1 MEKSEALIIV
11 AHPDDETIWMGGTI
25 IRNKDWNWTILSL
38 TRENDSDRRPKFERV
53 CQIYNAKAIIS
64 DLDDTILEPLSL
76 MDIIDKI
83 KTSLLQKKYSFIFT
97 HGKNGEYGHIRH
109 IEVHNA
115 VEQMVQNADLIA
127 KEVFFF
133 NYKKGENVP
142 YPELK
147 VPEPIISSDFVL
159 DLDEQELELKKKI
172 IREIY
177 GYPNEKG
184 FELMSCNKRE
194 SFNARRTDAEN
205 AEPSGGSK

>member
-76 MDIIDKI
+76 IDIINMI
-83 KTSLLQKKYSFIFT
+83 KTSLLQKKYDFVFT

-115 VEQMVQNADLIA
+115 IEQMAQNGDLIA

-133 NYKKGENVP
+133 NYKKGENIP

-147 VPEPIISSDFVL
+147 VPEPITSSDFVL
-159 DLDEQELELKKKI
+159 DLNEQEFELKKKI
-172 IREIY
+172 VREIY
-177 GYPNEKG
+177 GYPDEKG
-184 FELMSCNKRE
+184 FELMSCSKKE
-194 SFNARRTDAEN
+194 SF
-205 AEPSGGSK
+205 SQL

>member
-25 IRNKDWNWTILSL
+25 LRNKDWNWTIFSL
-38 TRENDSDRRPKFERV
+38 CRATDSDRKPKFEKV
-53 CQIYNAKAIIS
+53 CQIYNARAIIS
-64 DLDDTILEPLSL
+64 DLDDENLQPLNLNEIIERIKISL
-76 MDIIDKI
+76 P
-83 KTSLLQKKYSFIFT
+83 KKSYDFVFS
-97 HGKNGEYGHIRH
+97 HGENGEYGHIRH
-109 IEVHNA
+109 IEVHGA
-115 VEQMVQNADLIA
+115 VEQMVENGELIA

-133 NYKKGENVP
+133 NYKKGENIP

-147 VPEPIISSDFVL
+147 APEPILSSDFVL

-184 FELMSCNKRE
+184 FELMSCNKKE
-194 SFNARRTDAEN
+194 SFL
-205 AEPSGGSK
+205 SLQ